1 MKISI
6 LLTSFNLVDKI
17 DAAISSVV
25 SQEMPFDWE
34 LLIGDDGSN
43 DGTVE
48 RVHDWVKKYPNN
60 IQLLLHQ
67 RDGEAKKTGF
77 RAAQNRAKLLERA
90 TGDYINYL
98 DGDDFFIGTQKFKT
112 QIEKLESPEYQQC
125 SCCAH
130 NTIAYVEKEER
141 KYSMTDEK
149 IGSQVFTAKQY
160 WPHMYF
166 HTNTIL
172 FRRKCIP
179 LLLDPLYRDY
189 LNDTFITFIL
199 LQHGD
204 VLYLNEHWAQY
215 NMTGEGLWTGK
226 KVAYNVF
233 RNILVYDLELKINP
247 ELSHESFIHHRSSIL
262 RIFQCYK
269 KEDMPDIEPLVRGL
283 DPEVFKIT
291 LLLYNKTK
299 LPFSDRIAKSKLYL
313 KATTS
318 NNIDRVQRL
327 FKLIFK

>member
-1 MKISI
+1 MKVSI
-6 LLTSFNLVDKI
+6 LLTSYNLVDNI
-17 DAAISSVV
+17 DAAISSIVV
-25 SQEMPFDWE
+25 QEMPFDWE
-34 LLIGDDGSN
+34 LLIGDDGST

-48 RVHDWVKKYPNN
+48 HVQEWIKKYPKN
-60 IQLLLHQ
+60 IQLIQHP

-77 RAAQNRAKLLERA
+77 RAAQNRAKLLEIA
-90 TGDYINYL
+90 SGDYINYL
-98 DGDDFFIGTQKFKT
+98 DGDDIFLGTQKFKT
-112 QIEKLESPEYQQC
+112 QLEKLESPEYQNC

-130 NTIAYVEKEER
+130 NTIAYVEKENR
-141 KYSMTDEK
+141 KYCMTDEK
-149 IGSQVFTAKQY
+149 ICSQVFTAKQY

-199 LQHGD
+199 LQYGD
-204 VLYLNEHWAQY
+204 VLYLNENWAQY

-247 ELSHESFIHHRSSIL
+247 ALSHESFIHNRSSIL

-291 LLLYNKTK
+291 LLLYKKTG
-299 LPFSDRIAKSKLYL
+299 LSFAERTAKWKLYL

-327 FKLIFK
+327 FKMIFK